1 MSKAIL
7 KFNLS
12 DFDDRMEF
20 RRTNKALDMASV
32 LWTLIFGTK
41 REMEDLEDEG
51 AFNTTVM
58 WDKLNELLEEH
69 SIDIESIIN

>member
-20 RRTNKALDMASV
+20 RRTNKALDMAYV
-32 LWTLIFGTK
+32 LWTLIFETK
-41 REMEDLEDEG
+41 GEMEDLEDEG

>member
-1 MSKAIL
+1 
-7 KFNLS
+7 
-12 DFDDRMEF
+12 
-20 RRTNKALDMASV
+20 
-32 LWTLIFGTK
+32 
-41 REMEDLEDEG
+41 MEDLEDEG